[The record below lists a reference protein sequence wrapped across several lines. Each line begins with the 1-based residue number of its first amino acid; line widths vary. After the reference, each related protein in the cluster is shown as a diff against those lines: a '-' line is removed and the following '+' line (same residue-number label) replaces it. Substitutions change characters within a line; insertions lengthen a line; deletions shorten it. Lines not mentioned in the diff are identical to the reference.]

1 MQVWSVYSLGAFKAR
16 PNPSS
21 ENESRRVKPLR
32 AREALSIFA
41 RDRNASS
48 GLDEV
53 AMLENDLLTDG
64 APPEE
69 ELVLRSRDE
78 LGKVLLALIFASSEP
93 LTLRKLREAVDVNLD
108 VGTVREVLE
117 KANQQLADAGMPFEA
132 VEAAGGWR
140 FRTREEVFP
149 WVRRMFGQEAQARRL
164 SQAMLETLSIIAYKQ
179 PVTKAEIEAV
189 RGVSCDGP
197 IKSLLDRK
205 LIALGPRSESPGN
218 PFTYATTKDFLKY
231 FGIQRLPDDLP
242 RVQELEGLLNANQLL
257 PQLPLRTADGKEIDE
272 A

>member
-1 MQVWSVYSLGAFKAR
+1 MLEK
-16 PNPSS
+16 
-21 ENESRRVKPLR
+21 
-32 AREALSIFA
+32 
-41 RDRNASS
+41 
-48 GLDEV
+48 
-53 AMLENDLLTDG
+53 LENDLLLDSDIPQED
-64 APPEE
+64 A
-69 ELVLRSRDE
+69 LVLHSHDE

-93 LTLRKLREAVDVNLD
+93 LTLRKIRDVVDANLD
-108 VGTVREVLE
+108 AQTIRDVLD
-117 KANQQLADAGMPFEA
+117 KANGQLAEIGMPFEA

-140 FRTREEVFP
+140 FRTREDVFP

-164 SQAMLETLSIIAYKQ
+164 SQAMLETLSIVAYKQ
-179 PVTKAEIEAV
+179 PVTKAEIESV

-205 LIALGPRSESPGN
+205 LVALGPRSDSPGN
-218 PFTYATTKDFLKY
+218 PFTYTTTKDFLKY
-231 FGIQRLPDDLP
+231 FGIQRLPEDLP